1 MEIFQQLD
9 LDALVK
15 RALEED
21 LGQGD
26 ITTAATV
33 RAGQQGRARITV
45 KEPRMIFC
53 GGILLERVFKLANA
67 DAKITSLAVEG
78 ASLVK
83 GDIVANIEGNL
94 AGLLIGERTALNFI
108 QLMSGIAT
116 ATHQYVEAVKDT
128 RAKIV
133 DTRKTHPGLRAVE
146 KYAVRCGGGSNHRFG
161 LDGGVLIK
169 DNHIAAAGSVRAAI
183 EGARKITPHTIR
195 IEIECE
201 TLVQVEQARDAGA
214 DIIMLDNMN
223 LESMA
228 RARQIV
234 GDKLILEASGN
245 VNLDTVRAIA
255 ETGVDLISVGAITHS
270 ARAIDIALD
279 VDAGAPKKEKTKI
292 SLKVK
297 RDTKTKKR
305 ISSKVKSARRAARNR

>member
-9 LDALVK
+9 LESIVK

-33 RAGQQGRARITV
+33 KPGQQGRARVTV
-45 KEPRMIFC
+45 KEPRMILC
-53 GGILLERVFKLANA
+53 GGILLDRVFRLAGA
-67 DAKITSLAVEG
+67 RPKITSLAADG
-78 ASLVK
+78 AQLGKSDLVAQID
-83 GDIVANIEGNL
+83 GDL

-116 ATHQYVEAVKDT
+116 ATRQYVDAIKGT

-146 KYAVRCGGGSNHRFG
+146 KYAVRCGGGHNHRFG

-183 EGARKITPHTIR
+183 EGAKKITPHTIR

-201 TLVQVEQARDAGA
+201 TLEQVGEALKAGA

-223 LESMA
+223 VESMT

-234 GDKLILEASGN
+234 GDKMILEASGN
-245 VNLDTVRAIA
+245 VNLDTVRAVA

-270 ARAIDIALD
+270 ARAMDI
-279 VDAGAPKKEKTKI
+279 
-292 SLKVK
+292 SM
-297 RDTKTKKR
+297 R
-305 ISSKVKSARRAARNR
+305 IVS

>member
-33 RAGQQGRARITV
+33 KPGQQGRARITV
-45 KEPRMIFC
+45 KEPSMIFC
-53 GGILLERVFKLANA
+53 GGILLDRVFRLSGANA
-67 DAKITSLAVEG
+67 TITSIAAEGTHLA
-78 ASLVK
+78 K

-94 AGLLIGERTALNFI
+94 AGLIIGERTALNFI

-116 ATHQYVEAVKDT
+116 ATHQFVEAIKGT

-146 KYAVRCGGGSNHRFG
+146 KYAVRCGGGHNHRFG

-169 DNHIAAAGSVRAAI
+169 DNHIAAAGSVRAAL
-183 EGARKITPHTIR
+183 EGAKRITPHTIR

-201 TLVQVEQARDAGA
+201 FLSQVEEARDAGA

-223 LESMA
+223 LDSM
-228 RARQIV
+228 RLARQLV

-245 VNLDTVRAIA
+245 VSLETVRAIA
-255 ETGVDLISVGAITHS
+255 EAGVDLISVGAITHS
-270 ARAIDIALD
+270 ARAMDI
-279 VDAGAPKKEKTKI
+279 
-292 SLKVK
+292 SM
-297 RDTKTKKR
+297 R
-305 ISSKVKSARRAARNR
+305 IAS

>member
-1 MEIFQQLD
+1 LARAHNKMEIFRQLD

-15 RALEED
+15 RALDED

-33 RAGQQGRARITV
+33 KPGQQGRARITV
-45 KEPRMIFC
+45 KEPSMIFC
-53 GGILLERVFKLANA
+53 GGILLERVFRLAG
-67 DAKITSLAVEG
+67 AKPIISSATDG
-78 ASLVK
+78 TSLVK
-83 GDIVANIEGNL
+83 GDLIAEIEGAL

-116 ATHQYVEAVKDT
+116 ATHQYVEAIKGT

-146 KYAVRCGGGSNHRFG
+146 KYAVRCGGGTNHRFG

-169 DNHIAAAGSVRAAI
+169 DNHIAAAGSIRAAI
-183 EGARKITPHTIR
+183 EGAKKITPHTLR

-201 TLVQVEQARDAGA
+201 TLAQVEEARAAGA

-234 GDKLILEASGN
+234 GHELILEASGN

-255 ETGVDLISVGAITHS
+255 ETGVDLISVGTITHS
-270 ARAIDIALD
+270 ARAMDI
-279 VDAGAPKKEKTKI
+279 
-292 SLKVK
+292 SM
-297 RDTKTKKR
+297 R
-305 ISSKVKSARRAARNR
+305 IVS